1 MTNNKIKFNNYNLY
15 IFIIYI
21 MWVISIIS
29 YFFIGDY
36 VKAGSLDNGVKYGAD
51 SEFYLKQAKLILSGE
66 ASLMDYKSKFGYIL
80 FLIPFIYLDI
90 SLVSVVCFQLFLTAV
105 SAFCLYKITTKFFCK
120 LSGIICV
127 AIFLFYFPLQ
137 IRNFYILTEIL
148 FIDITIILTYFIV
161 YFKKNYL
168 PVIIFLIITLVSI
181 RPNGILFLFSIL
193 TSVFIFLFK
202 YKKYFSLSLVMCS
215 SIILIFPTINL
226 LNSYMI
232 DLDLIHSLSTK
243 GIIWGWSFEHNQI
256 CANTEISCLEIE
268 FINNN
273 YQNNIYDIFKFI
285 LINFIEFFKI
295 FLLKIFWLLA
305 RVRPY
310 YSDIHNSYIIIFNV
324 IFYSGFVFG
333 FMTRP
338 KNMFSINVIMF
349 FIIFSIIL
357 VGLTFA
363 DWSGRFSLYF
373 LPLIMIFSSHG
384 LLILS
389 KRIFNFIFK
398 NKNI

>member
-310 YSDIHNSYIIIFNV
+310 YSDIHNFYIIIFNV

>member
-1 MTNNKIKFNNYNLY
+1 MFHNKFRLNNYNLY
-15 IFIIYI
+15 IFLIYFFWI
-21 MWVISIIS
+21 ISIIL
-29 YFFIGDY
+29 YFFLDDY
-36 VKAGSLDNGVKYGAD
+36 IKAGSLDNGVKYGAD
-51 SEFYLKQAKLILSGE
+51 SAFYLKQAKLFLSGE
-66 ASLMDYKSKFGYIL
+66 ASLMEYKSKFGYIL
-80 FLIPFIYLDI
+80 FLVPFIYFDI
-90 SLVSVVCFQLFLTAV
+90 SLVSVVYFQLFLTAI
-105 SAFCLYKITTKFFCK
+105 SAYCLYQITTKFFCK

-127 AIFLFYFPLQ
+127 ALFLFYFPLQ

-161 YFKKNYL
+161 NFKKIYL
-168 PVIIFLIITLVSI
+168 PVIIFLVISLISI

-193 TSVFIFLFK
+193 TSVFIFFFK
-202 YKKYFSLSLVMCS
+202 YKKYFSLSI
-215 SIILIFPTINL
+215 IILISIIFIFPIINL

-256 CANTEISCLEIE
+256 CANTEISCLEVE

-285 LINFIEFFKI
+285 FINFFEFFKI

-305 RVRPY
+305 RVRPF
-310 YSDIHNSYIIIFNV
+310 YSDLHNFYIIIFNL
-324 IFYSGFVFG
+324 IFYSGFVIG
-333 FMTRP
+333 FIMRP
-338 KNMFSINVIMF
+338 KNIFSVNVIIF
-349 FIIFSIIL
+349 FMIFSIIL

-384 LLILS
+384 LLMLS
-389 KRIFNFIFK
+389 KRIFNLIFK
-398 NKNI
+398 NENI